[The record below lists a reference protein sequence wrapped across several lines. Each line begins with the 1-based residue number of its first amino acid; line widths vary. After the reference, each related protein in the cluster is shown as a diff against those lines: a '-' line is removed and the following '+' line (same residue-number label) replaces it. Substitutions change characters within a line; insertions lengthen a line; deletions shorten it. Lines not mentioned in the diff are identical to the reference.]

1 MKNPIVPIDL
11 GATIVSSIT
20 KQVSLEL
27 NQHLGIPSEEIRIL
41 DHVQQLTYVYDGL
54 MERFGVD
61 FRMVQLPTATITAVD
76 IFEATITSA
85 LTAGVRC
92 CTCPRSGVSVLFG
105 WISRS
110 KSRAWML
117 WILVGGR
124 GRRWTNGLLDS
135 TDLRPDHR
143 SFSHHAHLP
152 AEAGNLISLSVQP
165 IQSAIPQIPH

>member
-76 IFEATITSA
+76 IFEEGDYYVCIDRWGS
-85 LTAGVRC
+85 
-92 CTCPRSGVSVLFG
+92 
-105 WISRS
+105 
-110 KSRAWML
+110 ML
-117 WILVGGR
+117 HMPKVGGFCFVWVDFPIKEPSMDALDT
-124 GRRWTNGLLDS
+124 RRWPRPPLD
-135 TDLRPDHR
+135 
-143 SFSHHAHLP
+143 
-152 AEAGNLISLSVQP
+152 
-165 IQSAIPQIPH
+165 